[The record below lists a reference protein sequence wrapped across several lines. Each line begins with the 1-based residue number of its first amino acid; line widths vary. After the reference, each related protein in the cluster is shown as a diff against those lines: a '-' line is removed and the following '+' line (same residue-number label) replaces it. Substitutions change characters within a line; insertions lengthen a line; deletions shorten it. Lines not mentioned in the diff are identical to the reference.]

1 MLRSF
6 SEELIDNREFEIG
19 GQVFRIRYPH
29 WREGALLFD
38 DITTPSRN
46 GDGEARPEAQEFSF
60 VADAEQAIE
69 RIPMFLDPDFNDA
82 HARFKAMVERTKDPV
97 PRFQLVQLY
106 TWLVQVTDGRP
117 IEPPSPSAAGGGDS
131 GISSADA
138 SSSPGVTPN
147 G

>member
-1 MLRSF
+1 M
-6 SEELIDNREFEIG
+6 EQREFEIG

-46 GDGEARPEAQEFSF
+46 GDESPRLSRRRSRSWLTRSRRSNGSRCSWTPTFRTRISGSRISSAR
-60 VADAEQAIE
+60 E
-69 RIPMFLDPDFNDA
+69 R
-82 HARFKAMVERTKDPV
+82 DPV

-117 IEPPSPSAAGGGDS
+117 TEPLSPSAGGGGDT
-131 GISSADA
+131 DT
-138 SSSPGVTPN
+138 SSPAESS
-147 G
+147 

>member
-6 SEELIDNREFEIG
+6 SDELMEEREFEIG

-46 GDGEARPEAQEFSF
+46 GDEAPAEPEQFSF

-69 RIPMFLDPDFNDA
+69 KIPMFLDPDYNDA
-82 HARFKAMVERTKDPV
+82 HARFSELVGRKKDPV

-117 IEPPSPSAAGGGDS
+117 TEPLSPSAGGGGDT
-131 GISSADA
+131 DT
-138 SSSPGVTPN
+138 SSPAESS
-147 G
+147 